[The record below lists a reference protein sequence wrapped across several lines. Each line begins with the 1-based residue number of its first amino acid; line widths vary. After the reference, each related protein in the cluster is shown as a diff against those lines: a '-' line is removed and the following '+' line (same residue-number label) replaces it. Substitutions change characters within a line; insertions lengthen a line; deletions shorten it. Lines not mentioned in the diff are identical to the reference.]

1 MASTNLFDQTV
12 KTDLP
17 NMTGG
22 LINQTNTS
30 TTTPLIPGQSTTA
43 SGDKYN
49 SFTQS
54 PTMDAYGFTAVTRTP
69 DANETV
75 SGQFN
80 DLIKS
85 DNPLITMGRTMAKQ
99 EMNKKGLLN
108 SSMAIGAA
116 DAAAYQTALPIAQ
129 ADAATY
135 KGVADMNQNAQ
146 NQALQSNT
154 AALNDAAKVNI
165 DAWAK
170 TASANM
176 DAANK
181 STLANIEANYKT
193 LVQANT
199 SVSDYY
205 AKAMQNVT
213 DISMSADM
221 DATAKQNAINTQL
234 AQLQT
239 YLGMQEKMTNLN
251 YGDLLNFT

>member
-1 MASTNLFDQTV
+1 MASTNPWDQTI

-22 LINQTNTS
+22 LINQTATP
-30 TTTPLIPGQSTTA
+30 TAPATTPSMATTA
-43 SGDKYN
+43 TGDKYN
-49 SFTQS
+49 AMPTA
-54 PTMDAYGFTAVTRTP
+54 PTMPTYGFTSVTRTP
-69 DANETV
+69 DAKETV

-80 DLIKS
+80 ELIKS

-129 ADAATY
+129 ADASTY
-135 KGVADMNQNAQ
+135 KSVADLNQNSQ
-146 NQALQSNT
+146 NQALQTNT
-154 AALNDAAKVNI
+154 NALNDGAKINL
-165 DAWAK
+165 DAWVK
-170 TASANM
+170 TAASNM
-176 DAANK
+176 DSANK

-205 AKAMQNVT
+205 AKAMQNIS
-213 DISMSADM
+213 DLSMSPDL
-221 DATAKQNAINTQL
+221 DATGKTNAINTQL

-239 YLGMQEKMTNLN
+239 YLDMQEKMTNLN
-251 YGDLLNFT
+251 YGDLLSF